1 MSKPMMKCG
10 HAANASVGEKPV
22 CAICIGI
29 VPGAEEVDDSPPNL
43 KGRMAHCVYCGSMRP
58 SQMDLPFFEYGYMK
72 QGVHDETKDSYYD
85 GCRGW
90 D

>member
-10 HAANASVGEKPV
+10 HSANASIGEKPV

-29 VPGAEEVDDSPPNL
+29 VSGAEEVDNSPPNL

-58 SQMDLPFFEYGYMK
+58 SQTDLPFFEYGYMK
-72 QGVHDETKDSYYD
+72 QGVRDETRDSYYD